1 MRNFQKGFWY
11 DVELAC
17 RVTGKGVVARSEQ
30 LVLAITKDRKSR
42 GRTFEKHLQI
52 QLNFVQLGY

>member
-30 LVLAITKDRKSR
+30 LVLAITKDRKVEEELLR
-42 GRTFEKHLQI
+42 NIYRF
-52 QLNFVQLGY
+52 N